1 MLLLMLTYVT
11 YVMMMLLLYFI
22 TYEIMFIFGSRLFMT
37 IHLIHHINFWWI
49 LFKACPRWWAFRFF

>member
-37 IHLIHHINFWWI
+37 IHLIHHINF
-49 LFKACPRWWAFRFF
+49 